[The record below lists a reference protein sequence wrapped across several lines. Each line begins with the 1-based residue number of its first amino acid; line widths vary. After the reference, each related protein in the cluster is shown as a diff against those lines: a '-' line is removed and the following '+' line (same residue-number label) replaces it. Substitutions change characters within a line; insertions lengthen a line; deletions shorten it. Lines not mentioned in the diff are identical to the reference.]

1 MTHFALRPRT
11 ERTSGGN
18 RPNITAEPD
27 PTTMLSRKQHH
38 SACIIALVLLTA
50 IPNAADAFVVPQAR
64 CITTTTFANGDSEGS
79 IDVSDLGLTMDD
91 LNAPLPEEAFQLTK
105 SGTQSTSRVPGVD
118 DDGCIWE
125 ETADVIDATLS
136 IPGLR
141 GQPPAALALDITKNT
156 ATITAFGFAVWSCIL
171 RGNCDPETVSFA
183 ATDGADMV
191 PLITISVKKLDPS
204 QRWDGFILQC
214 SEDSIL

>member
-1 MTHFALRPRT
+1 MTP
-11 ERTSGGN
+11 
-18 RPNITAEPD
+18 
-27 PTTMLSRKQHH
+27 RKQHR
-38 SACIIALVLLTA
+38 SAHIIALGLLAA
-50 IPNAADAFVVPQAR
+50 IPGAADAFVVAPSQAR
-64 CITTTTFANGDSEGS
+64 CSMTATFAEGG

-105 SGTQSTSRVPGVD
+105 SGTESTSRVPGVE
-118 DDGCIWE
+118 DDGCVWE
-125 ETADVIDATLS
+125 ETADMMDVTLS

-141 GQPPAALALDITKNT
+141 GQPPAALTLDITKNT

-171 RGNCDPETVSFA
+171 RGNCDPETVSFS

-191 PLITISVKKLDPS
+191 PLITISVKKLDKS

-214 SEDSIL
+214 GEDSIL

>member
-1 MTHFALRPRT
+1 
-11 ERTSGGN
+11 
-18 RPNITAEPD
+18 
-27 PTTMLSRKQHH
+27 MLSRKQYR
-38 SACIIALVLLTA
+38 AANIIALGILVA
-50 IPNAADAFVVPQAR
+50 IPSADAFFAVPSLTQAR
-64 CITTTTFANGDSEGS
+64 CSTTTTFAEGGNEGG

-125 ETADVIDATLS
+125 ETAEDMEVTLS

-156 ATITAFGFAVWSCIL
+156 ATITAFGYAVWSCIL
-171 RGNCDPETVSFA
+171 RGNCDPDTVSFSA
-183 ATDGADMV
+183 SDGADMV
-191 PLITISVKKLDPS
+191 PLISISVKKADPS

-214 SEDSIL
+214 GEDSIL

>member
-1 MTHFALRPRT
+1 
-11 ERTSGGN
+11 
-18 RPNITAEPD
+18 
-27 PTTMLSRKQHH
+27 MLSRKQYR
-38 SACIIALVLLTA
+38 ATNIIALGVLTA
-50 IPNAADAFVVPQAR
+50 IPNAAALVVTPSPAQAR
-64 CITTTTFANGDSEGS
+64 CSMTTTFAEGGTGGG

-118 DDGCIWE
+118 DDGCVWE
-125 ETADVIDATLS
+125 ETAEDMEVTLS

-156 ATITAFGFAVWSCIL
+156 ATITAFGYAVWSCIL
-171 RGNCDPETVSFA
+171 RGNCDPDTVSFS

-191 PLITISVKKLDPS
+191 PLVTISVKKADPS
-204 QRWDGFILQC
+204 ERWDGFILQC
-214 SEDSIL
+214 GEDSIL